1 MACSCRQRR
10 VFVGADPVSGTIA
23 SLPPGDFRVA
33 TADAVPALISFFDA
47 DHICRFAND
56 HHIQWY
62 DREPSTITGHHM
74 RDLLGEEIYQARQ
87 GYLAQVARGESVSFV
102 GEVAHGSGT
111 PREAAIRYVARMG
124 PGGFEGF
131 HVLIF
136 DLSREQ
142 QRFHSVFDGTA
153 VGFVEIDLSNVRGL
167 VVELEEQFDDIS
179 APIAQDLSIV
189 RRALDETRVIGLN
202 EKASQMLRVE
212 RAEAIGRPLG
222 DWCPEI
228 SLEVWNR
235 VFLRYLAGAVSHEEE
250 TVLRDT
256 AGAPLEVILSAVFP
270 KRPEEQVQV
279 VVGLVDVSERVA
291 KEHALAR
298 AQLDLAHASRV
309 ATLGELVASI
319 AHEVNQPLAAVVTNG
334 NAALRWLNRAMPD
347 VEEAKTAIRRMM
359 RDGERA
365 SEIIARTRRMSMK
378 GNGEHGA
385 FDLHDMIG
393 EALDI
398 TRRQVTALGATLS
411 SDTDHGRVAMIGD
424 RVQLQ
429 QVIINLIIN
438 AAQAMSN
445 QPEGT
450 RRIQLKTL
458 LEQEDVLIAVADT
471 GPGLPVEE
479 APRIF
484 DAFFTTKPD
493 GMGMGLSISKSI
505 VEAHGGRIEAL
516 PRPGGGTLFHVRM
529 PAVAD
534 HPAGLS

>member
-1 MACSCRQRR
+1 M
-10 VFVGADPVSGTIA
+10 SGTMAGRPQSDYRI
-23 SLPPGDFRVA
+23 S

-47 DHICRFAND
+47 DHVCRFAND

-62 DREPSTITGHHM
+62 DREPSTIIGNHM
-74 RDLLGEEIYQARQ
+74 RDLLGDEIYQARQ
-87 GYLAQVARGESVSFV
+87 GYLSQVARGENVSFV

-111 PREAAIRYVARMG
+111 PREAAIRYVSRMG
-124 PGGFEGF
+124 PDGFEGF

-153 VGFVEIDLSNVRGL
+153 VGFVEIDLTNVRAL
-167 VVELEEQFDDIS
+167 VAELEARFDDIS
-179 APIAQDLSIV
+179 ARIAQDLGIV

-202 EKASQMLRVE
+202 QKASQMLRVE

-222 DWCPEI
+222 DWCPDI
-228 SLEVWNR
+228 SLDVWNR

-250 TVLRDT
+250 TVLRSSG
-256 AGAPLEVILSAVFP
+256 GAPLEVILSAVFP

-365 SEIIARTRRMSMK
+365 SEIIARTRRMAMR
-378 GNGEHGA
+378 GNGEHGS
-385 FDLHDMIG
+385 FDLHEMIR

-398 TRRQVTALGATLS
+398 TRRQVTALGASLS
-411 SDTDHGRVAMIGD
+411 SDTGHRPLALMGD

-438 AAQAMSN
+438 AAQAMCG
-445 QPEGT
+445 QAEGT
-450 RRIQLKTL
+450 RRILVKTA
-458 LEQEDVLIAVADT
+458 LEQDQVLIEVADT
-471 GPGLPVEE
+471 GPGLPVDD
-479 APRIF
+479 AARIF
-484 DAFFTTKPD
+484 DAFFTTKQD

-505 VEAHGGRIEAL
+505 VEGHGGRIEAHAQAE
-516 PRPGGGTLFHVRM
+516 GGTLFRVRI
-529 PAVAD
+529 PA
-534 HPAGLS
+534 PAGQFAALS